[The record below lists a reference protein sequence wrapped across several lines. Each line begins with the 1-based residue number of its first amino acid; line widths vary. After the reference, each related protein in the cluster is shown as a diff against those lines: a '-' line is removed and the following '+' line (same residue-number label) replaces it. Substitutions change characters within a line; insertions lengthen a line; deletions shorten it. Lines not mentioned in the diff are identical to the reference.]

1 MCLRLNRLSRKN
13 LSISHYQV
21 LLEPLRGKLVLT
33 KALLNAKAAKAK
45 NGQGQELP
53 WNCMQ
58 LLAEDFFRTSGLRSM
73 AVTGIAGAL

>member
-1 MCLRLNRLSRKN
+1 
-13 LSISHYQV
+13 
-21 LLEPLRGKLVLT
+21 VLT